1 MDLASL
7 INIAYAAEESVQAT
21 VENGGIAGTFGLD
34 WKLMLA
40 QFINFGLA
48 LFILWRWV
56 VRPLSKTLNQ
66 RQARIEKSLKDA
78 EVLAAERR
86 AFEETR
92 LAEMRKVRSEAEAVI
107 AGATAAGEKIKA
119 ESIQE
124 AKSSAE
130 RLLNQTR
137 DRKSVV

>member
-1 MDLASL
+1 MDLHLL
-7 INIAYAAEESVQAT
+7 INIAHAAEESVQVAA
-21 VENGGIAGTFGLD
+21 ESSGGIAGTFGLD
-34 WKLMLA
+34 WRLMLA

-78 EVLAAERR
+78 EVLVAERR

-107 AGATAAGEKIKA
+107 AVATAAGEKIK
-119 ESIQE
+119 
-124 AKSSAE
+124 
-130 RLLNQTR
+130 
-137 DRKSVV
+137 